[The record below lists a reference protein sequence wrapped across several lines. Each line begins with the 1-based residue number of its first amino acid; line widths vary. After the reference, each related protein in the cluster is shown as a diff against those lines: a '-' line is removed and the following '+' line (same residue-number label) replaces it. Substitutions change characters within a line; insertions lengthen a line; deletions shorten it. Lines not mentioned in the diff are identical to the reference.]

1 MRFSSRRSTTEQ
13 IISLSSKFLRNLGS
27 VLIRRLNMFCRPQ
40 ESIRPDSLW
49 KALWIVAWVR
59 CWQPPVTA
67 VKLLYSWSEVC
78 FRVRRVKSPPFTV
91 AAGLREGCVLS
102 LLFFIVNTGLHN
114 PESSKGL
121 LININLPRAA
131 NIYFIS
137 MWRFH
142 CSMEEI
148 LEQQLLIRGR
158 VFATFSTI
166 EKALAGREK
175 SFRRPYVV
183 QAGSTWIG

>member
-1 MRFSSRRSTTEQ
+1 MAKTSTHA
-13 IISLSSKFLRNLGS
+13 LSSSPRKHAIGFLVKDLG
-27 VLIRRLNMFCRPQ
+27 VPKAFHAL
-40 ESIRPDSLW
+40 DSSLHSCS
-49 KALWIVAWVR
+49 KV
-59 CWQPPVTA
+59 
-67 VKLLYSWSEVC
+67 
-78 FRVRRVKSPPFTV
+78 RVRIGRVKSPPFTV

-166 EKALAGREK
+166 EKALAGRKK

-183 QAGSTWIG
+183 QAGST